1 MRTMFEDTIER
12 FFAEKIS
19 PEMLCKYDEG
29 SWAGELWAEVEE
41 LGFNAA
47 ATPEALGGFGVSW
60 GDLFPV
66 IRALGYYSVP
76 LPLGE
81 TIFVNWLLGQLGE
94 VPLDGPLTFSAN
106 SNLTIV
112 NGKISGT
119 LNDASWARHL
129 NYVMAVTNDESP
141 SCVLLEIN
149 KASSI
154 DHKFNVAKEA
164 RDNLTFEDAE
174 PNFAKQ
180 IPAHMT
186 RDILSLGGAMLRSAQ
201 IAGSVKRALDLTATY
216 TTERV
221 QFGRPIMKFQ
231 AIQQQMAVMAEQVV
245 SMQIAAEAA
254 FCSSGDA
261 LAELPIMTAKTCAG
275 DAIDACTSIAH
286 GVHGAIGFTHEH
298 SLHFTTR
305 RLWSWR
311 NEFGSQTFWAQEIG
325 RRICKKGGTGLWP
338 TLVSASL

>member
-19 PEMLCKYDEG
+19 PEFLCKYDDG
-29 SWAGELWAEVEE
+29 SWAGELWSEMEE

-47 ATPEALGGFGVSW
+47 AAPEALGGFGVSW
-60 GDLFPV
+60 GDLFPI
-66 IRALGYYSVP
+66 IRALGHYSVP

-81 TIFVNWLLGQLGE
+81 TIFTNWLLGQLGE
-94 VPLDGPLTFSAN
+94 APREGPLTFSAH
-106 SNLTIV
+106 SDLTLK
-112 NGKISGT
+112 NGVISGT
-119 LNDASWARHL
+119 ITDVPWARHL
-129 NYVMAVTNDESP
+129 KYVMAVTSDEVP
-141 SCVLLEIN
+141 TCVLLDMEQ
-149 KASSI
+149 ASNIS
-154 DHKFNVAKEA
+154 HKFNVAKEA
-164 RDNLTFEDAE
+164 RDDLTFDAIE
-174 PNFAKQ
+174 ADFAKQ

-231 AIQQQMAVMAEQVV
+231 AIQQQMAVMAEQVA

-261 LAELPIMTAKTCAG
+261 LAALPIMTAKVCAG

-325 RRICKKGGTGLWP
+325 RRICKNGGAGLWP